1 MVSVWYYHDCEILS
15 GLNFFDVFGVSGLA
29 DPYLRGKLGAYRFKT
44 DIKRKTLS
52 PTWQEEF
59 KIPIFTWDSPSIL
72 NVEVKDKDHFV
83 DDTLGFA
90 PEPSFHYSKPVWIYQ

>member
-1 MVSVWYYHDCEILS
+1 M
-15 GLNFFDVFGVSGLA
+15 A

-90 PEPSFHYSKPVWIYQ
+90 PEPSFHYSKPV